1 MNDTKIRHTGC
12 TYDTVASPETIWNYL
27 KVNEHVIRTLQHAT
41 RLLIWGGVN
50 NANQNKETRKILHM
64 SRWMVRRCWMEG
76 FGSQAHGQSCL
87 QRPDESAP
95 NEWPNGRTLG
105 LALHV
110 PTPSAGHRG
119 LCLLAWRK
127 VLLKR
132 GLRSTK
138 TLRTKMTQ
146 HMIQIDSV

>member
-41 RLLIWGGVN
+41 LRLLIWGGAN
-50 NANQNKETRKILHM
+50 NGNQNKETRKNLHM

-110 PTPSAGHRG
+110 PTP
-119 LCLLAWRK
+119 
-127 VLLKR
+127 LKR

-138 TLRTKMTQ
+138 TLRTNMTQHMIQSTNMTQ